1 MHLALLVWRSQ
12 NFCQLARQAGVGAG
26 VGGLVEVA
34 ATSSSSRTGLE
45 TSAPAGGELHLPPA
59 TPTCLLSCLTRMQD
73 WKMRGG
79 KFVVFVVVIFVA
91 VVFVL
96 VCLVCLFVIFHKF
109 YIFAVSELAS

>member
-1 MHLALLVWRSQ
+1 M
-12 NFCQLARQAGVGAG
+12 
-26 VGGLVEVA
+26 VEVA
-34 ATSSSSRTGLE
+34 ATSSSRTGLE
-45 TSAPAGGELHLPPA
+45 TSAPAGGELHLPSPPA
-59 TPTCLLSCLTRMQD
+59 RHSHLPALMSDENARLENE
-73 WKMRGG
+73 GG